1 MAVPKP
7 VVVAPIEKDWVIY
20 FDFDDDTI
28 LPEYAAVLDDVAMT
42 FKTNPQAT
50 IALVGHTDSIGA
62 DDYNMDLSW
71 RRVWSAQ
78 NYLLAKGIPD
88 GAMTVAANGE
98 ATPATTNDTDD
109 GRSMNRRVTIH
120 LKKS

>member
-7 VVVAPIEKDWVIY
+7 VVVAPVEKDWVIY

-28 LPEYAAVLDDVAMT
+28 RPQDTAVLDDVVMT

-50 IALVGHTDSIGA
+50 IALAGHTDSIGT

-71 RRVWSAQ
+71 RRVWAAQ
-78 NYLLAKGIPD
+78 NYLLGRGIPNSTI
-88 GAMTVAANGE
+88 TVAANGE
-98 ATPATTNDTDD
+98 STPATSNETED
-109 GRSMNRRVTIH
+109 GRSLNRRVTIH
-120 LKKS
+120 LRKP

>member
-7 VVVAPIEKDWVIY
+7 VAPIAKDWVIY

-28 LPEYAAVLDDVAMT
+28 RPQDAATLDDVVKT
-42 FKTNPQAT
+42 FKENPQAT
-50 IALVGHTDSIGA
+50 VALVGHTDAIGA
-62 DDYNMDLSW
+62 DEYNMDLSW

-78 NYLLAKGIPD
+78 NYLLTNGIPD

-98 ATPATTNDTDD
+98 GTPATSNDTDD
-109 GRSMNRRVTIH
+109 GRSLNRRVTIS
-120 LKKS
+120 LRKS